1 MPRTA
6 NYVPRYSKHKGS
18 GLAVVTIRG
27 KDHYLGPYGT
37 KASHLEYDR
46 LIMEWLAAGRPTE
59 DPEAP
64 DAIKVKDIVLGFW
77 KFAQKHYRKNGQPT
91 GTAENYKVPLRLLRR
106 YYGDKPAAEFG
117 PKSLKALRHKMILD
131 GNSRN
136 YINDSIDKMRRVFR
150 WALSEELIPAAVVT
164 ALESVRGL
172 PKDRSEARE
181 TEPVTPVE
189 DATVDATLPYLPQVV
204 ADMVAFQRLTGA
216 RPGEVCILRPC
227 DVERIGEVW
236 LYRPASHKTEHH
248 SKQRVICIGPRAQE
262 ILRPYLLRESSAYC
276 FSPSESERKR
286 NAARREAR
294 RTPMTPSQAARKL
307 KRDSKRTPK
316 DHYSNDSYRRAI
328 DRACDLAFPPPPA
341 LARQE
346 GETAEQW
353 QERLTNGQREQL
365 KRWRRANR
373 WAPNRLR
380 HAAGTEIRKRF
391 GLEGAQV
398 ALGHSK
404 ANVTEIYAERD
415 LSKAIEIARQVG

>member
-1 MPRTA
+1 MPRSA

-64 DAIKVKDIVLGFW
+64 DALKVKDVVLGFW

-136 YINDSIDKMRRVFR
+136 CINDSVDKIRRVFR

-181 TEPVTPVE
+181 TEPVTRPLAKEQRGEHAKGLTIVLRMLKDGL
-189 DATVDATLPYLPQVV
+189 DAAEVGPLTVLAEH
-204 ADMVAFQRLTGA
+204 ADQ
-216 RPGEVCILRPC
+216 
-227 DVERIGEVW
+227 
-236 LYRPASHKTEHH
+236 
-248 SKQRVICIGPRAQE
+248 
-262 ILRPYLLRESSAYC
+262 
-276 FSPSESERKR
+276 
-286 NAARREAR
+286 
-294 RTPMTPSQAARKL
+294 
-307 KRDSKRTPK
+307 
-316 DHYSNDSYRRAI
+316 
-328 DRACDLAFPPPPA
+328 
-341 LARQE
+341 
-346 GETAEQW
+346 
-353 QERLTNGQREQL
+353 
-365 KRWRRANR
+365 
-373 WAPNRLR
+373 
-380 HAAGTEIRKRF
+380 
-391 GLEGAQV
+391 
-398 ALGHSK
+398 
-404 ANVTEIYAERD
+404 VTELGSPRRD
-415 LSKAIEIARQVG
+415 EG